1 MNEVVPDCRILKTV
15 KHSFGTESEVCVC
28 VRVCA
33 CACVC
38 VRVRVR
44 ACVRAC
50 VCVLGQGEGLTA
62 EKADQG
68 SRKAGIST
76 ESWRLRRNQSGE
88 ELEREPPVQRLRGTD
103 RFGESEEQRKGQSG
117 GRGGRPPLAS
127 LFWLCFSQL
136 L

>member
-1 MNEVVPDCRILKTV
+1 MKC
-15 KHSFGTESEVCVC
+15 VCVC
-28 VRVCA
+28 VCVCVCA
-33 CACVC
+33 CACARA
-38 VRVRVR
+38 RVRAWVR
-44 ACVRAC
+44 ACVRVC
-50 VCVLGQGEGLTA
+50 VCWGKERETA